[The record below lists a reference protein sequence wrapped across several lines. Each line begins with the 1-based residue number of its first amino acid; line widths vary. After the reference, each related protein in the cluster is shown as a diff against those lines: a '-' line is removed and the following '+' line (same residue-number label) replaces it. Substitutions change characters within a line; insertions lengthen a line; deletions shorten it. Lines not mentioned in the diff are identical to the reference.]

1 MAGSGL
7 EEAEHGRCYLQ
18 SAYSRDGIPHYR
30 EPLQSKLCSRRA
42 ESASTRSGC
51 GALSAG
57 CIPVVDDTYL
67 HRRLLDKLPAVFAAD
82 WSVVTPQFLRAQ
94 YVEIHRRAGS
104 FEMSRLLAQ
113 RVRGEVS
120 VRHRKG

>member
-1 MAGSGL
+1 MLAP
-7 EEAEHGRCYLQ
+7 R
-18 SAYSRDGIPHYR
+18 GIGVDSFR
-30 EPLQSKLCSRRA
+30 VWE
-42 ESASTRSGC
+42 
-51 GALSAG
+51 ALSAG

-120 VRHRKG
+120 ARRRGKG

>member
-1 MAGSGL
+1 MYHNYTAGL
-7 EEAEHGRCYLQ
+7 
-18 SAYSRDGIPHYR
+18 
-30 EPLQSKLCSRRA
+30 LQSKFVLAPRGIGVDSFRVW
-42 ESASTRSGC
+42 E
-51 GALSAG
+51 ALSAG